1 MKFSIPSYANEC
13 ISMLKTA
20 GYEAYCVGGAVRD
33 MIIGKVEPSDFDVAT
48 NCPPDKVMTL
58 FPHTVPTGL
67 SHGTVTVLIDKTPI
81 EATTYRVDGGYKKT
95 RKTDSVKSV
104 AQKEAGMPPPA

>member
-1 MKFSIPSYANEC
+1 MKFSIPSYVVEC

-67 SHGTVTVLIDKTPI
+67 SHGTVAVLIDKIPI
-81 EATTYRVDGGYKKT
+81 
-95 RKTDSVKSV
+95 
-104 AQKEAGMPPPA
+104 